1 VHGILSPAL
10 LNQIQLNYRRL
21 IFFFKNGTPEPRW
34 IRNRK
39 LPGSEDGLDAP
50 LASGYATI
58 LLHLWNQFASDSAV
72 QKVVEGLPLPPPTME
87 DTFPQENPESLQK
100 AVIECLEEE
109 LEACAPIFIFLL
121 FIFIYNYEI
130 IGLKQ

>member
-1 VHGILSPAL
+1 VNGILSRFVKSDPIKL
-10 LNQIQLNYRRL
+10 SKINFL
-21 IFFFKNGTPEPRW
+21 FENGTPEPRW

-109 LEACAPIFIFLL
+109 LEACTIFIFLL

-130 IGLKQ
+130 IGL